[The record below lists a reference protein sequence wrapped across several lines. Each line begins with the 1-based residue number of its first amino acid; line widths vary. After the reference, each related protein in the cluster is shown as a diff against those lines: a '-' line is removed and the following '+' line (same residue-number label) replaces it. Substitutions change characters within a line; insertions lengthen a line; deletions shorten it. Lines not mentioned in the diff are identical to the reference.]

1 MSEKNIGRRRLK
13 KGLLFLPFVSY
24 FCGFLSR
31 KSKRTPKKRDFRGL
45 VSETMMASR
54 SARKVPVSFYPTT
67 LGRLDVKLPFPPMWT
82 FRRRR
87 PVARLGFGSGDLASR
102 SSLVRRRYW
111 MRAKLRMNRRLAQS
125 NLDLIAISRSRSSR
139 FIKRAFCR
147 QKKTRAPQRKRRRRR
162 KRRTVGIS
170 TLVASANSA
179 CNSSTVVDHGML
191 PTYKRLAGGEAGC
204 CCSDIFFLSFFF
216 FVFLAIFLCG
226 ILSFFLSMILGRR
239 RKNNTKA
246 KKTKARLSFDPF
258 GKSLYLI

>member
-147 QKKTRAPQRKRRRRR
+147 QKKTRAPQRKRRRR

>member
-1 MSEKNIGRRRLK
+1 
-13 KGLLFLPFVSY
+13 
-24 FCGFLSR
+24 
-31 KSKRTPKKRDFRGL
+31 
-45 VSETMMASR
+45 MASR

-67 LGRLDVKLPFPPMWT
+67 LGRLDVKLPFPSSSS
-82 FRRRR
+82 RRAPRVWVR
-87 PVARLGFGSGDLASR
+87 RLGVALLFSPAPILDASETPNESASR
-102 SSLVRRRYW
+102 T
-111 MRAKLRMNRRLAQS
+111 
-125 NLDLIAISRSRSSR
+125 IESR
-139 FIKRAFCR
+139 FDRHLALSFIALHKARFLSS
-147 QKKTRAPQRKRRRRR
+147 KKTRAPQRKRRRR

>member
-1 MSEKNIGRRRLK
+1 
-13 KGLLFLPFVSY
+13 
-24 FCGFLSR
+24 
-31 KSKRTPKKRDFRGL
+31 
-45 VSETMMASR
+45 
-54 SARKVPVSFYPTT
+54 
-67 LGRLDVKLPFPPMWT
+67 MWT

-87 PVARLGFGSGDLASR
+87 PVARLGFGSIGDLASR
-102 SSLVRRRYW
+102 SSLVRHRYW

-147 QKKTRAPQRKRRRRR
+147 QKKTRAPQRKRRRR

-204 CCSDIFFLSFFF
+204 CCSDIFFLFF

>member
-1 MSEKNIGRRRLK
+1 
-13 KGLLFLPFVSY
+13 
-24 FCGFLSR
+24 
-31 KSKRTPKKRDFRGL
+31 
-45 VSETMMASR
+45 MASR

-139 FIKRAFCR
+139 LLKRAFCR

-204 CCSDIFFLSFFF
+204 CCSDIFFLFFSFFWQF
-216 FVFLAIFLCG
+216 FCAEFC
-226 ILSFFLSMILGRR
+226 
-239 RKNNTKA
+239 
-246 KKTKARLSFDPF
+246 PF
-258 GKSLYLI
+258 

>member
-13 KGLLFLPFVSY
+13 KGLLFLPFVLF

-147 QKKTRAPQRKRRRRR
+147 QKKTRAPQRKRRRR

-216 FVFLAIFLCG
+216 
-226 ILSFFLSMILGRR
+226 SFFWQFFC
-239 RKNNTKA
+239 A
-246 KKTKARLSFDPF
+246 EFCPF
-258 GKSLYLI
+258 FYR